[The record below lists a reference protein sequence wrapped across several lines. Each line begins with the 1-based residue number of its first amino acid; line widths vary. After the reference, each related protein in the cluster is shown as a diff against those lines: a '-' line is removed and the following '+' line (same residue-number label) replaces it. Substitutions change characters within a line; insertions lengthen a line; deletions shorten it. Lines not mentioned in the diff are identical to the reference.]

1 MPQSARDPGQPGRLP
16 RLHVAGDLAPAGRLA
31 LAPPQV
37 NYLHNVLRLRAGAQF
52 LAFNGRDGEWLMALD
67 DLDRKKGR
75 AQALEQKRPQDPAP
89 GLRYCFAP
97 LKHARLDY
105 MVQKATEMGAGVLQ
119 PVLTR
124 RTVVAR
130 INAQR
135 MAANAI
141 EAAEQCNLL
150 TVPTVAAALSFDR
163 LLDDWPAAMPLVY
176 CDEAAPVASP
186 LEALADLDPGPVGV
200 LVGPEGGFSP
210 EERAGLQRREFVVA
224 IALGPRVM
232 RADTAAVAAMAVVQ
246 AAIGDWR
253 GAV

>member
-1 MPQSARDPGQPGRLP
+1 
-16 RLHVAGDLAPAGRLA
+16 
-31 LAPPQV
+31 
-37 NYLHNVLRLRAGAQF
+37 
-52 LAFNGRDGEWLMALD
+52 
-67 DLDRKKGR
+67 
-75 AQALEQKRPQDPAP
+75 
-89 GLRYCFAP
+89 
-97 LKHARLDY
+97 
-105 MVQKATEMGAGVLQ
+105 
-119 PVLTR
+119 
-124 RTVVAR
+124 
-130 INAQR
+130 
-135 MAANAI
+135 
-141 EAAEQCNLL
+141 
-150 TVPTVAAALSFDR
+150 PTVAAALSFDR